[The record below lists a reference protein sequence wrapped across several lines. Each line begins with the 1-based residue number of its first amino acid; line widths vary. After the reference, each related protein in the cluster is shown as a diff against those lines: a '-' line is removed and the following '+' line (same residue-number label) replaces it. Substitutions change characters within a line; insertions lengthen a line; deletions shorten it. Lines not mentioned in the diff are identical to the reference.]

1 MLKVYL
7 DTNIWGR
14 AFDEQVQERIK
25 DEANA
30 FFEILR
36 RLDEGRITIIS
47 SIVLE
52 DEIGRI
58 KNKEKREAVSNL
70 VGLSVSERIT
80 DIPAVYKEIMRMG
93 LKVRDSAH
101 IACAIKG
108 GAKYF
113 ITADDG
119 ILKRR
124 EMIERLNI
132 KVRSP
137 IEFIKEVL

>member
-1 MLKVYL
+1 MPKVYL
-7 DTNIWGR
+7 DTNVWGR
-14 AFDEQVQERIK
+14 TFDEQVQERIK
-25 DEANA
+25 DETKA

-36 RLDEGRITIIS
+36 RLDEGRITILS

-52 DEIGRI
+52 DEISRI
-58 KNKEKREAVSNL
+58 KNKEKREAVLKL
-70 VGLSVSERIT
+70 VGLSASERIT
-80 DIPAVYKEIMRMG
+80 DIPTLYKEIKSMG

-101 IACAIKG
+101 IACAIRG

-124 EMIERLNI
+124 KRIERLNI
-132 KVRSP
+132 TVRSP
-137 IEFIKEVL
+137 IEFIREVI